1 MNGKTYRDYY
11 AILGIPRTADEKT
24 IKQSYRRL
32 ARKYH
37 PDVNPGDKSAE
48 EKFKEISEAY
58 EVLSD
63 PHKRAEYDRFGE
75 AWKRAS
81 QQGSYPYSGDF
92 NLNFGAGASGF
103 NLNDLLNNLFGG
115 FPSATTVRQ
124 SVGEDIEYSLEISME
139 EAYRGGPVNRSYMVE
154 DICHDCGGTGHSRSA
169 RGAFQLGDVC
179 RKCGGRGRLPSRRD
193 VTVTIPAGVAE
204 GMRLRLAGQG
214 SAGTSGTRGDLY
226 LIVQIKPH
234 PNFELNGRDILTNV
248 DVPFTIAALGGFARV
263 LTLDGTTEVTIP
275 PGIRSG
281 QKLRLAGKGMPAVS
295 GKPAGDLYV
304 KVQVTV
310 PKDLSP
316 RERQVLREIALARGD
331 RIRQ

>member
-1 MNGKTYRDYY
+1 
-11 AILGIPRTADEKT
+11 
-24 IKQSYRRL
+24 
-32 ARKYH
+32 
-37 PDVNPGDKSAE
+37 
-48 EKFKEISEAY
+48 
-58 EVLSD
+58 
-63 PHKRAEYDRFGE
+63 
-75 AWKRAS
+75 
-81 QQGSYPYSGDF
+81 
-92 NLNFGAGASGF
+92 
-103 NLNDLLNNLFGG
+103 
-115 FPSATTVRQ
+115 
-124 SVGEDIEYSLEISME
+124 ME